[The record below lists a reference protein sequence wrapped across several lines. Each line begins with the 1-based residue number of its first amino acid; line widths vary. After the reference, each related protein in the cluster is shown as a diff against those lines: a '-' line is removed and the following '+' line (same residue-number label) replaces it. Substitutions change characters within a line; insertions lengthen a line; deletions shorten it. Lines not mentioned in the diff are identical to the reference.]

1 MKGRRT
7 VRNSVFE
14 ETSRLRGRVAELEAR
29 LAWCGGSGSRDA
41 AAGEPLST
49 VFENARMAM
58 LVVDEGRRCVDA
70 NPAACTLTGYGRE
83 ELLGRELGLL
93 YGGIP
98 ELSTDPETGAAEDMT
113 FLPECLLTRKD
124 GARLWIEITR
134 LPFVMGGR
142 RLALEILRDISGRKQ
157 SAGSFGTIRNQ
168 LERRIEESAH
178 DLEVANA
185 QLKREIEERR
195 RAETELKRTKEY
207 LENIIENS
215 VDAIGIVDREG
226 RFILWNR
233 RAVEIYGYH
242 SDDLAGKSSFDLY
255 ADRAELDRM
264 LERLRRDGVVR
275 EYEILMKKQDGS
287 IVPMDISISLLK
299 DDRGRTIGS
308 VCVARDLS
316 ERKKSELD
324 LKRARDELSRYSK
337 ELERQVRE
345 RTREISGILKY
356 TPAVVTIKDV
366 DGYYTLVNARFEE
379 LIGMSGDEVLGRSD
393 HEIFPAEFADRFRAN
408 DLQVLAEGRSCQVEE
423 HFPQRDG
430 VHTYLT
436 VKFPLYDEEGVA
448 TGTCGI
454 GTDITEVKKAQ
465 DQLRRLSG
473 RMMAGQ
479 ETERAAIAR
488 ELHDELG
495 QILTALRMDAV
506 WMANHLKESDARA
519 ASRALAMCDIID
531 RTIDEVRGIALR
543 LRPSVLDDLG
553 LIPALEWYT
562 TDLEKRSGIAII
574 LNHHDVPQMD
584 DLVATA
590 AYRIAQEALTNVVRH
605 SSASHAE
612 VSLEGEKGFLM
623 ITVTDNGKGFTVSE
637 LSESDC
643 LGLAGMRE
651 RAALAGGSL
660 EIESSPGKGTRVRC
674 RLPFS
679 GRMGALP

>member
-1 MKGRRT
+1 
-7 VRNSVFE
+7 VFE

-264 LERLRRDGVVR
+264 LERLMAATEFVSENAEEIRRRMR
-275 EYEILMKKQDGS
+275 EAL
-287 IVPMDISISLLK
+287 PRL
-299 DDRGRTIGS
+299 
-308 VCVARDLS
+308 
-316 ERKKSELD
+316 
-324 LKRARDELSRYSK
+324 
-337 ELERQVRE
+337 
-345 RTREISGILKY
+345 
-356 TPAVVTIKDV
+356 
-366 DGYYTLVNARFEE
+366 
-379 LIGMSGDEVLGRSD
+379 
-393 HEIFPAEFADRFRAN
+393 ADRASENGRAF
-408 DLQVLAEGRSCQVEE
+408 A
-423 HFPQRDG
+423 
-430 VHTYLT
+430 
-436 VKFPLYDEEGVA
+436 
-448 TGTCGI
+448 
-454 GTDITEVKKAQ
+454 
-465 DQLRRLSG
+465 
-473 RMMAGQ
+473 RM
-479 ETERAAIAR
+479 I
-488 ELHDELG
+488 
-495 QILTALRMDAV
+495 
-506 WMANHLKESDARA
+506 
-519 ASRALAMCDIID
+519 ASRF
-531 RTIDEVRGIALR
+531 
-543 LRPSVLDDLG
+543 PS
-553 LIPALEWYT
+553 
-562 TDLEKRSGIAII
+562 
-574 LNHHDVPQMD
+574 
-584 DLVATA
+584 
-590 AYRIAQEALTNVVRH
+590 
-605 SSASHAE
+605 
-612 VSLEGEKGFLM
+612 
-623 ITVTDNGKGFTVSE
+623 
-637 LSESDC
+637 
-643 LGLAGMRE
+643 
-651 RAALAGGSL
+651 
-660 EIESSPGKGTRVRC
+660 
-674 RLPFS
+674 
-679 GRMGALP
+679 

>member
-1 MKGRRT
+1 
-7 VRNSVFE
+7 VFE